1 MRDDITFDEA
11 ARALREAFDDADD
24 VRVDMEPVGR
34 EHVVTLQEYER
45 RLAESKR
52 EKVSAQAE
60 EAEYREFATLLGIID
75 DEPPRTVEVPVAQH
89 QEWLRQQ
96 KMLDDLMTTRDAVS
110 PEEEAEYQAFLNL
123 IGPV

>member
-11 ARALREAFDDADD
+11 ARALREAFDEADD
-24 VRVDMEPVGR
+24 VRVDMEPVVNR
-34 EHVVTLQEYER
+34 QHET
-45 RLAESKR
+45 
-52 EKVSAQAE
+52 VSEQPRIDRARE
-60 EAEYREFATLLGIID
+60 EAEYREFAEILGID
-75 DEPPRTVEVPVAQH
+75 PPEPTRMVTVPVAQH

-110 PEEEAEYQAFLNL
+110 PEEEAEYQAFLAL